1 MRKQKLS
8 AFYECSENEFDE
20 IVNKYPKLSFR
31 ELIVKMK

>member
-8 AFYECSENEFDE
+8 AFYDCSESEFDE
-20 IVNKYPKLSFR
+20 IVKSYPKLGFR